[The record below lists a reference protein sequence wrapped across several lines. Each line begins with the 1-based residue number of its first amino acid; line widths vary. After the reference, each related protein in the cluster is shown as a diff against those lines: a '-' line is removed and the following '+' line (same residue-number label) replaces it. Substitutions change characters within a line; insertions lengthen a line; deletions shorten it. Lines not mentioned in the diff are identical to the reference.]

1 MSNGC
6 CRFHGGKA
14 AVGPA
19 NGAYRHGGNS
29 RYVPKALL
37 ADYERLKD
45 DPNRLSLQHEIDI
58 LRLQHAEILKSMY
71 AEAQSAAVAIKQ
83 AGTGLTAVRRA
94 ARLLRRAHQ
103 VQSEE
108 AYANGL
114 SALDEAIE
122 TIGTAFDPVT
132 IRDEQRTKVVQLS
145 LALDRLLRTENT
157 VKLAER
163 GMVSLEAV
171 LARSQAL
178 IDAWKGA
185 LEIHVRDTALRTA
198 VLTAVARHY
207 TEFVGRRADS
217 ALDAGRPLV
226 LDAVVAPPRDRP
238 GTAGPR

>member
-1 MSNGC
+1 MC
-6 CRFHGGKA
+6 AKHGAKA
-14 AVGPA
+14 AKGPA
-19 NGAYRHGGNS
+19 AGAYRTGKHS

-37 ADYERLKD
+37 ADYEALKD

-58 LRLQHAEILKSMY
+58 LRLQHAEILKGMY
-71 AEAQSAAVAIKQ
+71 ADAQSASLALKA
-83 AGTGLTAVRRA
+83 ATGGLTAVRRA
-94 ARLLRRAHQ
+94 ARQLRRAHQ

-108 AYANGL
+108 AYAAGL
-114 SALDEAIE
+114 GLLDEAIE
-122 TIGTAFDPVT
+122 TLGSAFDPALV
-132 IRDEQRTKVVQLS
+132 REEQRTKVVQLS

-185 LEIHVRDTALRTA
+185 LDLHVRDTALRTA

-207 TEFVGRRADS
+207 TEFVGRRTDPAV
-217 ALDAGRPLV
+217 DAGRALV
-226 LDAVVAPPRDRP
+226 LDVEPAPADDRP
-238 GTAGPR
+238 RITGSR